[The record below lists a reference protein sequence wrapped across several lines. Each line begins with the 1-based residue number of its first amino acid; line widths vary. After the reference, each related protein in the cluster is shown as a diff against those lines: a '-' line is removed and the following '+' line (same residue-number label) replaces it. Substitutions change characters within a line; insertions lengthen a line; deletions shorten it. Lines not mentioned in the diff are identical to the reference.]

1 MSVLVLGGTGF
12 IGAPLVA
19 RLLSDGVETL
29 VAHRGAHDGARTV
42 PTGAKSVTL
51 DRGDPAAVLAAVRDL
66 GADTVIDLLAYTAA
80 DTLPLLDALSGQ
92 IARYVMASSVDVY
105 ANYEGLHR
113 KGRPTPVWDRLT
125 EDAVLRTSRYPYR
138 LAKPRAA
145 SDPQAWM
152 DDYDKIPLEEAAR
165 AHAGFAT
172 TILRLPMVF
181 GPGDRQRRFSW
192 AIRPM
197 VQGRPRFVIPHPWAS
212 WRATFGY
219 VDDVAAGI
227 ALAAVHPRAGGETY
241 NLGRANTPTNI
252 AWAATFAEH
261 LNWPGD
267 LQLAHPDVA
276 RGALASA
283 VAGLDL
289 SYPLFVDNAKIRR
302 RLGYSEPTDFDEALA
317 RTVADEMSR

>member
-12 IGAPLVA
+12 IGAPLVR
-19 RLLSDGVETL
+19 RLVADGVET
-29 VAHRGAHDGARTV
+29 VVGCRGGGEVPAGATSRI
-42 PTGAKSVTL
+42 L
-51 DRGDPAAVLAAVRDL
+51 DRGDRDAVLAAVREL
-66 GADTVIDLLAYTAA
+66 AATTVIDLLAYTGP
-80 DTLPLLDALSGQ
+80 DTLPLLDALSGR
-92 IARYVMASSVDVY
+92 IERYVMASSIDVY

-113 KGRPTPVWDRLT
+113 RGQPTPVWDRLT
-125 EDAVLRTSRYPYR
+125 EDAALRESRFPYR
-138 LAKPRAA
+138 LARPRAVG
-145 SDPQAWM
+145 DPQAWM

-165 AHAGFAT
+165 AAAGLEA

-197 VQGRPRFVIPHPWAS
+197 AQGRPRIVIPHPWAA

-219 VDDVAAGI
+219 VDDVAAAI
-227 ALAAVHPRAGGETY
+227 ALVATHPAAAGQTY
-241 NLGRANTPTNI
+241 NLGRANTPTNL

-261 LNWPGD
+261 LGWPGD
-267 LQLAHPDVA
+267 VQLAHPDVA
-276 RGALASA
+276 RGALAAA

-302 RLGYSEPTDFDEALA
+302 RLGFSEPTDFEEALA
-317 RTVADEMSR
+317 RTVADEIGR

>member
-12 IGAPLVA
+12 IGAPTVA
-19 RLLSDGVETL
+19 RLLADGVETA
-29 VAHRGAHDGARTV
+29 VGRHGARPV
-42 PTGAKSVTL
+42 VAGATSVVV
-51 DRGDPAAVLAAVRDL
+51 DRNDPAAVLTAVRET
-66 GADTVIDLLAYTAA
+66 GADTVIDLIAYTGA

-92 IARYVMASSVDVY
+92 IARYVMVSSVDVY
-105 ANYEGLHR
+105 RNYEGLHR
-113 KGRPTPVWDRLT
+113 KGRPTPIWDRLT
-125 EDAVLRTSRYPYR
+125 EDAELRASRFPYR

-145 SDPQAWM
+145 GDPQGWM

-165 AHAGFAT
+165 TSSGFDT

-197 VQGRPRFVIPHPWAS
+197 AQGRPRIVIPHPWAS

-227 ALAAVHPRAGGETY
+227 ALAATHPRAGGETY
-241 NLGRANTPTNI
+241 NLGRSNTPTNL
-252 AWAATFAEH
+252 AWAASFAEH

-267 LQLAHPDVA
+267 VQLAHPDVA
-276 RGALASA
+276 RGALAKA
-283 VAGLDL
+283 VSGLDL
-289 SYPLFVDNAKIRR
+289 DYPLFIDNAKIRR
-302 RLGYSEPTDFDEALA
+302 RLGYVEVTDFEEALA
-317 RTVADEMSR
+317 RTVADEMAR

>member
-19 RLLSDGVETL
+19 RLLADGVETA
-29 VAHRGAHDGARTV
+29 VAHRGARPLPAGATL
-42 PTGAKSVTL
+42 VTL
-51 DRGDPAAVLAAVRDL
+51 DRRDPAAVLAAVRDL

-92 IARYVMASSVDVY
+92 IARYVMVSSVDVY

-125 EDAVLRTSRYPYR
+125 EDAALRTSRYPYR

-165 AHAGFAT
+165 ERLGDAA

-227 ALAAVHPRAGGETY
+227 ALAAVQPRAGGETY

-252 AWAATFAEH
+252 AWAVAFAEH
-261 LNWPGD
+261 LNWPGEV
-267 LQLAHPDVA
+267 QLAHPDVA
-276 RGALASA
+276 RGALAA
-283 VAGLDL
+283 ATAGLDL
-289 SYPLFVDNAKIRR
+289 SYPLFIDNAKIRR
-302 RLGYSEPTDFDEALA
+302 RLGYAEVTDFDEALA
-317 RTVADEMSR
+317 RTVADEMGR

>member
-1 MSVLVLGGTGF
+1 
-12 IGAPLVA
+12 
-19 RLLSDGVETL
+19 
-29 VAHRGAHDGARTV
+29 
-42 PTGAKSVTL
+42 
-51 DRGDPAAVLAAVRDL
+51 VREL
-66 GADTVIDLLAYTAA
+66 KIDTVIDLIAYTQA

-92 IARYVMASSVDVY
+92 VGRYVMASSVDVY
-105 ANYEGLHR
+105 RNYEGLHR
-113 KGRPTPVWDRLT
+113 KGRPTPIWDRLT
-125 EDAVLRTSRYPYR
+125 EDAELRASRFPYR
-138 LAKPRAA
+138 LAKPRPAG
-145 SDPQAWM
+145 DPQGWM
-152 DDYDKIPLEEAAR
+152 DGYDKIPLEAAAR
-165 AHAGFAT
+165 ATGGFEA

-227 ALAAVHPRAGGETY
+227 ALAAVHPKAGGETY

-267 LQLAHPDVA
+267 VQLAHPDVA
-276 RGALASA
+276 RGALAKA
-283 VAGLDL
+283 VSGLDL
-289 SYPLFVDNAKIRR
+289 DYPLFIDNAKIRR
-302 RLGYSEPTDFDEALA
+302 RLGYVEVTDFDEALA
-317 RTVADEMSR
+317 RTVADEMAR